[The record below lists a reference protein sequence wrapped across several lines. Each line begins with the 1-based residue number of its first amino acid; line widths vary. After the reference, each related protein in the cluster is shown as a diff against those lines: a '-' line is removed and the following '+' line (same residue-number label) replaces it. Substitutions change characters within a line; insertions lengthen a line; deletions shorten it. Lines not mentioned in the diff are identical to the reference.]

1 MVNTHSRYFGID
13 IAKAISIFGVVYI
26 HCGFSRDQFSSY
38 AFRFGVPIFIIV
50 SFFLSE
56 RLSIDKNIEF
66 HSYTFLRKRSTRLL
80 APFIFWTTFYA
91 LTDFLLGI
99 KTSVEITPVFGW
111 TGQYFFIVL
120 LQLTLAYPLLRKV
133 DINLRSLA
141 VIMLTTLAVIYIPI
155 SYFRQLTEFIF
166 PKGESSLIFWV
177 NYIALGIFFARNY
190 EAIANWL
197 KKINLKHLRIP
208 LIIICSLLL
217 IGEQLLLS
225 HFSPGEI
232 SFHPY
237 TYSRI
242 SVFISSALIFL
253 ICLDF
258 NQNLNINPMFTS
270 KITSLSKWSLGIFCL
285 NPLLIDIF
293 YIFPQTSIL
302 DIDNNYVLIGLRLIL
317 SAVICMLSILI
328 SRLISMLGLKV
339 LVQ

>member
-1 MVNTHSRYFGID
+1 VNTHSRYFGID

-56 RLSIDKNIEF
+56 RLSIDKNIEL
-66 HSYTFLRKRSTRLL
+66 HSYTFLRKRSTRLF
-80 APFIFWTTFYA
+80 APFIFWTIFYA

-120 LQLTLAYPLLRKV
+120 LQLTLAYPLLRKL
-133 DINLRSLA
+133 DINLRSLMI
-141 VIMLTTLAVIYIPI
+141 IMLTTLAIIYIPI
-155 SYFRQLTEFIF
+155 SYFRQLTEFVF
-166 PKGESSLIFWV
+166 PQGGCSLIFWV

-190 EAIANWL
+190 DAIVNWL

-208 LIIICSLLL
+208 LIITCSLLL
-217 IGEQLLLS
+217 VGEQLLLS
-225 HFSPGEI
+225 HFSSGEL
-232 SFHPY
+232 SPHPY
-237 TYSRI
+237 TYSRV
-242 SVFISSALIFL
+242 SVFVSSALIFL

-258 NQNLNINPMFTS
+258 NQSLNMSPMITA
-270 KITSLSKWSLGIFCL
+270 KVTSLSKWSLGIFCL
-285 NPLLIDIF
+285 NPLIIDVF
-293 YIFPQTSIL
+293 YILPQTSIPN
-302 DIDNNYVLIGLRLIL
+302 IDNDYVLIGLRLVL
-317 SAVICMLSILI
+317 SAVICILAILI
-328 SRLISMLGLKV
+328 SRLISALGLKI